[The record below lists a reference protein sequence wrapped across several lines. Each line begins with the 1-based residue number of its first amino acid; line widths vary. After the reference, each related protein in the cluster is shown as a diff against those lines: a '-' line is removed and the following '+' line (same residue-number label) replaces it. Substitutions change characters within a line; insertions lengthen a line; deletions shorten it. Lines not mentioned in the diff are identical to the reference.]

1 MSNRLHISVF
11 LLLMLLM
18 CPTISGASHKA
29 KTLSKKYES
38 APLSTVLTDVEK
50 RMGYTVRVDAA
61 DVDLSAPVTA
71 VFKEASL
78 RTVLKKVL
86 PKEVEYKLQRGVVYI
101 NRKPSEAQQYTTT
114 ATQPTET
121 LETDS
126 SIVYIY
132 ADTICRIT
140 SKAEMRQLPQQQ
152 TAKTS
157 QPLRKGHYI
166 GAMLGGGYGS
176 LGYRLLDTDNR
187 KAGRNAGGFA
197 GMLQIRYAYFF
208 TENWGITTGI
218 GASNYFSDGILNH
231 TKQWDGQTDTDGE
244 NYDHRAVTQDWK
256 ERQSAWMID
265 IPIAAAWQMPINQ
278 KLHLFADAGLKI
290 GFPIAGS
297 RHLVS
302 GSLKHEGWYE
312 PWHLLLDMNGHDFYE
327 EKIGE
332 DFPKDR
338 HPLDWRM
345 PAVGVMADAGVLL
358 PVAKQLDLSVGL
370 WFNYTCNNIG
380 PKASEARGW
389 MQPQYDDY
397 RRHAFME
404 KEYAGM
410 IGSEYTRKGTRP
422 WGIGVS
428 VGILWHHQPKP
439 KKAAKQYER
448 VIVNDTVCSVKM
460 RYDTIRIEKPAEK
473 IIRQLME
480 KSVIWFDLD
489 SADPKLKPADIIV
502 KIAEVLKENPDQKVL
517 VNGHASAEG
526 SEQHNQDLSE
536 RRAEAIRQLLL
547 KEGVS
552 EKQIQTKGY
561 SSSVSYQPA
570 TGTHE
575 ISLDRRVEIIPVNE

>member
-1 MSNRLHISVF
+1 MNTRLRFAAFV
-11 LLLMLLM
+11 LLMLLM
-18 CPTISGASHKA
+18 SPLVSGASRKA
-29 KTLSKKYES
+29 KTLSKKYDS
-38 APLSTVLTDVEK
+38 VPLSMVLTDVEK
-50 RMGYTVRVDAA
+50 RMGYIVRVDSA
-61 DVDLSAPVTA
+61 DVELSGPVTA

-86 PKEVEYKLQRGVVYI
+86 PKEAEYKLQRGVVYI
-101 NRKPSEAQQYTTT
+101 NRRPSEAQQYTI
-114 ATQPTET
+114 AAEQPTET

-126 SIVYIY
+126 TIIYSY
-132 ADTICRIT
+132 ADTVCRIT
-140 SKAEMRQLPQQQ
+140 SKAQMRLLPQQKTTK
-152 TAKTS
+152 TA
-157 QPLRKGHYI
+157 QPLRKGHYV
-166 GAMLGGGYGS
+166 GALLGGGYGS
-176 LGYRLLDTDNR
+176 LGYRLLDADNA

-197 GMLQIRYAYFF
+197 GLLQVRYAYFF

-218 GASNYFSDGILNH
+218 GASSYFSDGILNH

-244 NYDHRAVTQDWK
+244 QYDHLAVTQNWK
-256 ERQSAWMID
+256 ERQSVWMID
-265 IPIAAAWQMPINQ
+265 IPVAAAWQMPVGQ

-290 GFPIAGS
+290 GFPVSGS
-297 RHLVS
+297 RRLVS
-302 GSLKHEGWYE
+302 GSLKHEGWYD

-327 EKIGE
+327 ETIGE
-332 DFPKDR
+332 DFSKDR
-338 HPLDWRM
+338 QPLDLRM
-345 PAVGVMADAGVLL
+345 PAIGAMADFGVLF
-358 PVAKQLDLSVGL
+358 PVARQLDLSVGL
-370 WFNYTCNNIG
+370 WFNCTCNNIG
-380 PKASEARGW
+380 PKTNVPMGW

-404 KEYAGM
+404 NEYAGM

-422 WGIGVS
+422 WGIGLS

-439 KKAAKQYER
+439 KKVAKQYER

-460 RYDTIRIEKPAEK
+460 RYDTVRIEKPAEK
-473 IIRQLME
+473 IIRRLME

-502 KIAEVLKENPDQKVL
+502 KIAEVLKENPDQKVQ

-536 RRAEAIRQLLL
+536 RRADAIRQLLL

-561 SSSVSYQPA
+561 SSLVSYQPA
-570 TGTHE
+570 TGNHE